1 MCTYVCMY
9 MHIYVFM
16 YYAYIMSV
24 FCICIK
30 YVHTYLFTVCVV
42 RYVCTLCVFMDKFSS
57 FPGETS
63 GRQAVPLSG
72 LEQAL
77 CAAVTFNPD
86 QPVGGCPL
94 IN

>member
-1 MCTYVCMY
+1 MYVCVYVHAYLRIYVLCVYYVCILYLYKVRTYV
-9 MHIYVFM
+9 
-16 YYAYIMSV
+16 
-24 FCICIK
+24 
-30 YVHTYLFTVCVV
+30 FTVCVV